1 MLQQAMLNFALNGAE
16 WVLWLLVVL
25 SLLCVFIG
33 IERVIY
39 LTTQS
44 APRGPFEAAVGAF
57 LSGGERLALEG
68 ALKGMRG
75 LEPRVLLAGLGAKK
89 ESAMEPAMAGT
100 LAFERLRL
108 ERGLIIVGTVAST
121 AAFIGLF
128 GTVLGIIEAFH
139 HLSLQ
144 ADDGGKAVMAGIS
157 EALVSTAVALMV
169 AIPAVVLYNYLGRR
183 VRDLTARA
191 ESLGLLI
198 IARVRTDGVP

>member
-1 MLQQAMLNFALNGAE
+1 MLQRAMLNFALNGAE
-16 WVLWLLVVL
+16 WVLWLLVGL

-33 IERVIY
+33 IERVFY
-39 LTTQS
+39 LATQS
-44 APRGPFEAAVGAF
+44 APRGPFEAAVGTF
-57 LSGGERLALEG
+57 LSGGERDALVS

-75 LEPRVLLAGLGAKK
+75 LEPRVLLAGLGAQK
-89 ESAMEPAMAGT
+89 EGAMEPAMAGT

-108 ERGLIIVGTVAST
+108 ERGLIVVGTVAST

-169 AIPAVVLYNYLGRR
+169 AIPAVVLYNYLSRR
-183 VRDLTARA
+183 VRDLTSRV
-191 ESLGLLI
+191 ESLGQLI
-198 IARVRTDGVP
+198 ISRVRTDGAA